1 MPVKGRLWLDAG
13 AQKAVCDRTQ
23 SLLAAGLLRASGDFL
38 AQDAVVLCS
47 QEGTELARGLVNYS
61 REEVEKIKVP
71 KIWGAGVALCTA
83 CCRAMSGDHQQVC
96 SRVHVEVVV
105 DACFCLTPW
114 SALWA
119 ALQWPASFSKFS
131 RSLRKSQRQVQAPF
145 ACASAPHVHAW
156 GHHGTDMLCTTMLPA
171 AWCTLAAMT

>member
-71 KIWGAGVALCTA
+71 ASGWWLHVLLAAGPCQGLINKCALV
-83 CCRAMSGDHQQVC
+83 CRWRWWWM
-96 SRVHVEVVV
+96 
-105 DACFCLTPW
+105 L
-114 SALWA
+114 
-119 ALQWPASFSKFS
+119 
-131 RSLRKSQRQVQAPF
+131 
-145 ACASAPHVHAW
+145 ASAW
-156 GHHGTDMLCTTMLPA
+156 HHGLLCGPHCRGQHHVQISADHCVGVKDKLKLHSRAVQPLMCMPGVTMVQTCCAQSCCLQLGA
-171 AWCTLAAMT
+171 HLQR

>member
-61 REEVEKIKVP
+61 REEVDKIKVP
-71 KIWGAGVALCTA
+71 APGRRVSSVHCLLHGVIE
-83 CCRAMSGDHQQVC
+83 G
-96 SRVHVEVVV
+96 
-105 DACFCLTPW
+105 
-114 SALWA
+114 
-119 ALQWPASFSKFS
+119 
-131 RSLRKSQRQVQAPF
+131 SQ
-145 ACASAPHVHAW
+145 
-156 GHHGTDMLCTTMLPA
+156 HHGPLACEVLSSGCGDDCGGCRQHRPRHHVFCQVSGSMCPHCLSGPKHASKQLILHAPGN
-171 AWCTLAAMT
+171 CTLGRNGP